1 MYPYMETVFFAAG
14 IILLFLLWILYEDRK
29 RRKIIRRKI
38 RRIYGNVPEREYS
51 PGDIETISHYFR
63 RKAGENFFI
72 DDITWNDLDMDR
84 VYMLINQTMS
94 SPGEDVLYEMLR
106 TPVFDKTEMDRRE
119 KLIRFFADNPEKRE
133 EMEILLSAVG
143 KTRYGS
149 LSDTILALEDAKEVA
164 ASSHWIMLFLLVAA
178 LGSIPVWPVYGF
190 LSFILLSC
198 INVVFYY
205 VGKDRAG
212 IEAYLECFSSL
223 LRMLGIAAR
232 ADTVNWP
239 ETREH
244 MERIRKGVKAFASI
258 KRKAFFLTGKNDG
271 TGNPAQILMDYLRM
285 VFHLDILVYNSV
297 LREVR
302 GKSEEIMGILD
313 SLGELDALI
322 SVASF
327 REMLPQ
333 WCRPDFTE
341 WTSGHIKLCV
351 EDLYHPLISEPVAN
365 SITAEN
371 GILVTGS
378 NASGKSTFLKN
389 IALNSIL
396 AQTIFTC
403 TAASYRAPFLK
414 VMTSMALRDD
424 LTGGESY
431 FIVEIRSLKRILD
444 ESNRQEPLLCI
455 IDEVLRGT
463 NTVERIAASSSI
475 LKALD
480 HDWVLPVAATHDIE
494 LSYILEKRY
503 RNFHFEEEVL
513 DDGVVFDYL
522 LRLGRAVT
530 RNAIKLLKLMDY
542 DKKIVTEASDAAEEF
557 EKNGVWSEVS
567 ADKEE

>member
-1 MYPYMETVFFAAG
+1 MYPYMETIFFAAG

-164 ASSHWIMLFLLVAA
+164 ASPHWIMLFLLIAA
-178 LGSIPVWPVYGF
+178 LGFIPARPVYGF
-190 LSFILLSC
+190 LGFILLSC

-223 LRMLGIAAR
+223 LRMLGIASR
-232 ADTVNWP
+232 VDTVNWP
-239 ETREH
+239 ETGEH

-258 KRKAFFLTGKNDG
+258 KRKAFFLTGKNDA

-444 ESNRQEPLLCI
+444 ESGRKEPLLCI

-463 NTVERIAASSSI
+463 NTVERIAASSRI

-522 LRLGRAVT
+522 LRPGRAVT

>member
-63 RKAGENFFI
+63 RRTGGKFII

-149 LSDTILALEDAKEVA
+149 LSDTILALEDAKEVS
-164 ASSHWIMLFLLVAA
+164 ASPHWIMLFLLIAA
-178 LGSIPVWPVYGF
+178 LGFIPMQPVYGF
-190 LSFILLSC
+190 LGFILLSC

-223 LRMLGIAAR
+223 LRMLGIASR
-232 ADTVNWP
+232 VDTVNWP
-239 ETREH
+239 ETGEH

-302 GKSEEIMGILD
+302 GKSEEITGILD

-341 WTSGHIKLCV
+341 WTSGHIKLSA

-424 LTGGESY
+424 ITGGESY

-444 ESNRQEPLLCI
+444 ESGRKEPLLCI

-463 NTVERIAASSSI
+463 NTIERIAASSRI

-522 LRLGRAVT
+522 LRSGRAVT

-542 DKKIVTEASDAAEEF
+542 DKNIVTEASDAAEEF